1 MGKARG
7 LFGLSSPSSKSIFKK
22 GGKLGKVVKKL
33 KAKKNNARKK

>member
-33 KAKKNNARKK
+33 KAKKNNVCKK